1 MSARHSKPYKT
12 INSTLSQPQ
21 QTLYLKSCIFCS
33 PTAGFR
39 VKFIFSSLSA
49 RLTELMFAN
58 QRFYEARSQE
68 GKFINLLQ
76 NIKTFFSV
84 SRHGCETVLF
94 QLNVA
99 EVFMFLMI
107 QGTRACF
114 IGQSGQYPPLSPSPP
129 LPGDQLKLLTVTLL
143 QSCISSSPGET
154 WGLLV
159 NDVII
164 ITVLS
169 HVICRNISVY
179 CCSLSNRIVKI
190 CVYMDKSW

>member
-68 GKFINLLQ
+68 GKFINLFYRTSTL
-76 NIKTFFSV
+76 FLSV

-94 QLNVA
+94 HLYVA

-114 IGQSGQYPPLSPSPP
+114 IGQSGQYPPLSPSRP

-143 QSCISSSPGET
+143 QSCISSSPVSRGNFGT
-154 WGLLV
+154 A
-159 NDVII
+159 
-164 ITVLS
+164 
-169 HVICRNISVY
+169 R
-179 CCSLSNRIVKI
+179 K
-190 CVYMDKSW
+190 